1 MKRLIRFC
9 LPALALISVLI
20 IWRWKVHSERISTM
34 QPTVLATTAFPF
46 DVPPSEPFTPSLTPN
61 EAGPFPSP
69 NPQETP
75 KVETIYKVLAG
86 DTLWDIAMQFGL
98 TIDAIIRANP
108 NLNAAGLIFPG
119 DELLIPT
126 STETIDNN
134 NVETWPT
141 NARVSAD
148 GGGLRLRLGPGF
160 DYEIILELAAL
171 TPLTIVGRITDNS
184 WLQVRTPYQDQGW
197 VSSEWVDIFVDLDE
211 VPVLIANLA
220 SPEPTTISASATLVI
235 PSPPPLE
242 AYKYISGIT
251 ERSRQ
256 IFQQGQSLGNRPDI
270 FSKVGDSITVSSAF
284 LNPIGTGQCN
294 LHQYDYL
301 QPLIDHFSVSWA
313 RTHNSFANV
322 SLAAK
327 IGWSAQALNMEELA
341 DREYCSEAET
351 PLECEYRWVKPSI
364 ALIMLGT
371 NNVPSTPV
379 NSFESAMRE
388 IIQTTI
394 DHGVIPILSTIPPM
408 HLPKAAGRV
417 ELLNGVII
425 DLAQEYDIPL
435 WDYWAAL
442 QGLPEEGLGSDGIH
456 PSLAAY
462 GHNAD
467 FTSPYLQSGMPVR
480 NLTALQALDAV
491 WRTIIQGQ

>member
-1 MKRLIRFC
+1 MKRPIQLY
-9 LPALALISVLI
+9 LLAMALICVLI
-20 IWRWKVHSERISTM
+20 IWGWMAYSERTM
-34 QPTVLATTAFPF
+34 QPTVIATTAFPL
-46 DVPPSEPFTPSLTPN
+46 DIPSPEPFTPSLTPD
-61 EAGPFPSP
+61 EEGPIPFPSP
-69 NPQETP
+69 QVTPQP
-75 KVETIYKVLAG
+75 ETIYMVQAG
-86 DTLWDIAMQFGL
+86 DTLWDIAMQFSL
-98 TIDAIIRANP
+98 TIDALIRANP

-119 DELLIPT
+119 DQLLIP
-126 STETIDNN
+126 SSAETINGSN
-134 NVETWPT
+134 AETWPT

-148 GGGLRLRLGPGF
+148 GEGLRLRLGPGL
-160 DYEIILELAAL
+160 DYEIILNLAAL
-171 TPLTIVGRITDNS
+171 TPLTVMGRTADNT
-184 WLQVRTPYQDQGW
+184 WLQIRTPYQDQGW
-197 VSSEWVDIFVDLDE
+197 VFSEWVDVFVNLDE
-211 VPVLIANLA
+211 VPVVAGNLA
-220 SPEPTTISASATLVI
+220 SPTTTAISASATLSI
-235 PSPPPLE
+235 PSLPPIE
-242 AYKYISGIT
+242 DYEYISGVT
-251 ERSRQ
+251 EHSRQ
-256 IFQQGQSLGNRPDI
+256 IFQLGQSLGNRANI

-284 LNPIGTGQCN
+284 LNPIGTGQYY

-301 QPLIDHFSVSWA
+301 QPLIDYYSASWA

-327 IGWSAQALNMEELA
+327 VGWSAQALNMAELA
-341 DREYCSEAET
+341 DEDYCSEIET

-371 NNVPSTPV
+371 NDVPSTPV

-388 IIQTTI
+388 IIETTI
-394 DHGVIPILSTIPPM
+394 DHGIIPIISTIPPM

-442 QGLPEEGLGSDGIH
+442 QGLPDEGLGSDGVH
-456 PSLAAY
+456 PSLALY

-480 NLTALQALDAV
+480 NLTALQALDVV
-491 WRTIIQGQ
+491 WRTILQGE